1 MKMILKSYSIKIL
14 FIISAI
20 LFFNNSNTFAASF
33 DHGYKDYDLLLKNNV
48 KDGLANYKSIKENP
62 ESLNS
67 YLDTLAKVDVTTFN
81 KWSEKQRLT
90 YLINLYNAATIKLI
104 VDNYPV
110 KSIKDINK
118 ERQGPWKLEVVNL
131 FGKKISLDHLE
142 HEIIRKNYNDPRI
155 HFALV
160 CAAVGCPKLPNEP
173 FVASTLN
180 QQLDNRTKLF
190 LSEKDKNYID
200 ENQKT
205 VYLSSIFD
213 WFASDFI
220 KTHGSVLGFFRE
232 YLPAEEAKKINSDYS
247 LKFSEYDWNLND
259 GSS

>member
-1 MKMILKSYSIKIL
+1 MKFRSLSIKIL
-14 FIISAI
+14 FLISAI
-20 LFFNNSNTFAASF
+20 FLFNNSNILADSF
-33 DHGYKDYDLLLKNNV
+33 DHDHKNYAQILKSNV
-48 KDGLANYKSIKENP
+48 KDGLVNYKAIKENP
-62 ESLNS
+62 AGLNS
-67 YLDTLAKVDVTTFN
+67 YINSLVTVDESTFN
-81 KWSEKQRLT
+81 KWSEEQTLT
-90 YLINLYNAATIKLI
+90 YLINLYNAATIKLV

-118 ERQGPWKLEVVNL
+118 EGQGPWKLKVVNL

-142 HEIIRKNYNDPRI
+142 HEIIRQNYNEPRV

-160 CAAVGCPKLPNEP
+160 CAAVGCPKLPSQSFMPSKLEEQ
-173 FVASTLN
+173 FAE
-180 QQLDNRTKLF
+180 RTRLF
-190 LSEKDKNYID
+190 LSEKDKNFID

-213 WFASDFI
+213 WFAQDFN
-220 KTHGSVLGFFRE
+220 KTHGSVLGFVKE

-247 LKFSEYDWNLND
+247 LKFTEYDWNLNE

>member
-1 MKMILKSYSIKIL
+1 MKFRSQSIKIL
-14 FIISAI
+14 FLISAI
-20 LFFNNSNTFAASF
+20 FLFNNSNTFAGSF
-33 DHGYKDYDLLLKNNV
+33 DHDYKDYDLLLKSNV
-48 KDGLANYKSIKENP
+48 KDGLANYKSIKEKP
-62 ESLNS
+62 ESLNG
-67 YLDTLAKVDVTTFN
+67 YLDTLAKVDEFTFN

-90 YLINLYNAATIKLI
+90 YLINLYNAATIKLV

-110 KSIKDINK
+110 KSIRDINI
-118 ERQGPWKLEVVNL
+118 EGQGPWKLEVINL

-142 HEIIRKNYNDPRI
+142 HEIIRQNYNEPRV

-160 CAAVGCPKLPNEP
+160 CAAVGCPKLPSQSFIPSKLEEQ
-173 FVASTLN
+173 FAE
-180 QQLDNRTKLF
+180 RTRLF

-213 WFASDFI
+213 WFAQDFN
-220 KTHGSVLGFFRE
+220 KTHGSVLGFVKE

-247 LKFSEYDWNLND
+247 LKFTEYDWNLNE

>member
-1 MKMILKSYSIKIL
+1 MNLIPNSFKLLILL
-14 FIISAI
+14 SAI
-20 LFFNNSNTFAASF
+20 LFFNNSNTFAGSF
-33 DHGYKDYDLLLKNNV
+33 DHDHKDYNQLLKNNV
-48 KDGLANYKSIKENP
+48 KDGLANYKSIKEKP

-67 YLDTLAKVDVTTFN
+67 YLDTLEKVDEPTFN
-81 KWSEKQRLT
+81 KWLEKERLS

-118 ERQGPWKLEVVNL
+118 EGQGPWKLEVVNL

-142 HEIIRKNYNDPRI
+142 HEIIRKNYNEPRV

-160 CAAVGCPKLPNEP
+160 CAAVGCPKLPSQSFISSKLEE
-173 FVASTLN
+173 
-180 QQLDNRTKLF
+180 QLAERTRLF
-190 LSEKDKNYID
+190 LSEKDKNFID

-213 WFASDFI
+213 WFASDFN
-220 KTHGSVLGFFRE
+220 KTHGSVLGFVKE
-232 YLPAEEAKKINSDYS
+232 YLPSEEAKKINSDYS
-247 LKFSEYDWNLND
+247 LKFTEYDWNLNE

>member
-20 LFFNNSNTFAASF
+20 FLFNNSNILADSF
-33 DHGYKDYDLLLKNNV
+33 NHDHKDYDLLLKSNI
-48 KDGLANYKSIKENP
+48 KDGLANYKSIKEKP

-67 YLDTLAKVDVTTFN
+67 YLDTLAKVDESSFN
-81 KWSEKQRLT
+81 TWSEEQRLT

-110 KSIKDINK
+110 KSIKNISK
-118 ERQGPWKLEVVNL
+118 EGQGPWKLEVVNL

-142 HEIIRKNYNDPRI
+142 HDIIRGNYNEPRV

-190 LSEKDKNYID
+190 LSEKDNNYID

-213 WFASDFI
+213 WFAQDFN
-220 KTHGSVLGFFRE
+220 KTHGSVLGFVKE

-247 LKFSEYDWNLND
+247 LKFTEYDWNLNE

>member
-1 MKMILKSYSIKIL
+1 MTMNLRTISFKIIFFIFLVLSFNAFFVFALEFDHAYKQYDQLLKS
-14 FIISAI
+14 
-20 LFFNNSNTFAASF
+20 
-33 DHGYKDYDLLLKNNV
+33 NV
-48 KDGLANYKSIKENP
+48 KDGLTNYKSIKEKP

-67 YLDTLAKVDVTTFN
+67 YIDTLEKVDEPSFN
-81 KWSEKQRLT
+81 TWSENQRLT
-90 YLINLYNAATIKLI
+90 YFINLYNAATIKLI

-118 ERQGPWKLEVVNL
+118 EGQGPWKLEVINL
-131 FGKKISLDHLE
+131 FGKNISLDALE
-142 HEIIRKNYNDPRI
+142 HEIIKQNYNEPRV

-190 LSEKDKNYID
+190 LSEKDKDYID

-213 WFASDFI
+213 WFAQDFN
-220 KTHGSVLGFFRE
+220 KTHGSVLGFVKE

-247 LKFSEYDWNLND
+247 LKFSEYDWNLNE